1 MDGWIF
7 FFIRLSPL
15 FFLPSTGV
23 APVPRLFSPPP
34 PFMQIAYFVSPSPF
48 FSRYGSLTW
57 IEDGGRTRSD
67 IEKIALFLSLPHPS
81 PKTRLAKLH
90 VLECKKG
97 GKGLDKELLQSVA
110 PPFPLFKSNLRVAN
124 LELEG
129 IQSLLCNQKDRRG
142 ERETLFQR
150 EGLLASIRCDRNTFL
165 SSVECRHLSFF
176 YLSFKRQKEGET
188 GGR

>member
-1 MDGWIF
+1 MNLRIEEASEEEEKGGIIPKAETNERTKADGWMDGWIF

-34 PFMQIAYFVSPSPF
+34 PFMQMAYFVSPS

-57 IEDGGRTRSD
+57 IEDGGRKRSG

-97 GKGLDKELLQSVA
+97 GKGLEKDLLQSVA
-110 PPFPLFKSNLRVAN
+110 PPLPLFKSNLRVAN

-129 IQSLLCNQKDRRG
+129 FQSLL
-142 ERETLFQR
+142 
-150 EGLLASIRCDRNTFL
+150 
-165 SSVECRHLSFF
+165 
-176 YLSFKRQKEGET
+176 
-188 GGR
+188 